1 MLGTAAGS
9 NRVTQTCLAHPR
21 RPTCRS
27 RPTRGASAATPV
39 WLWTT
44 PAPHRG
50 AKTTKVP
57 YGGTQPVPVG
67 GMPVRRP
74 HPPRRARLPSS
85 RLQNASAL
93 GGTSAAQSRVST
105 GRGASRTRRP
115 PVRDPPGALR
125 LPLPLHAGCAL
136 HAARPLYDWCARCA
150 LYARGRLLDANG
162 LPVYGGRTGALHVNY
177 ATTVKLVGA
186 T

>member
-1 MLGTAAGS
+1 VLGTAVGS
-9 NRVTQTCLAHPR
+9 IRVTQTCQAHPR

-27 RPTRGASAATPV
+27 RPTISASAATAV
-39 WLWTT
+39 W
-44 PAPHRG
+44 PRRRSRIA
-50 AKTTKVP
+50 VP
-57 YGGTQPVPVG
+57 KPRRCLYGGTQPVPVG

-85 RLQNASAL
+85 RLQNASAI

-125 LPLPLHAGCAL
+125 PPLPLHAGCAL

-162 LPVYGGRTGALHVNY
+162 LPVYGGRTVSLHVNY